1 MKKKFVPNNNNCAI
15 GYYRYSS
22 ASQNEASIEQQRE
35 AAHKYAEE
43 HGYRIIDEYEDPAIS
58 GTTDNRPGLKK
69 MLKEIKHLK
78 PATLIMWK
86 MDRLAREQAIF
97 AVAKNVIR
105 EAGTKISYVAD
116 ISVDDSPAGRLVEHI
131 WESMAEFY
139 SDNLAEN
146 IRRGM
151 RYNAENALFN
161 GHRIFGYKVGKDKK
175 YIEDPNT
182 APIVPRIFYDY
193 ANGKPLKEIADELN
207 SQGIRTVNGARFNVE
222 NLRKI
227 LKNDKYTGLYHYDD
241 IAIPGGMPQ
250 LVSQELYDKVQAQFA
265 LNKRGG
271 RPATGDEEDEEP
283 RYWLTGKLYCAK
295 CKSPMHGVYGSGKS
309 HRYYYYACNEQR
321 KHKCSKKPVKKDW
334 IESTVIDLLRMLLNK
349 DDNALVLIENAI
361 REYKKNSNDKA
372 YLNSLEAELKEV
384 QRKLDNMIKAI
395 EDGVYTET
403 TRSRLIELEERRDA
417 LDQAIM
423 VEQAKNELFQD
434 VGFGELYKRYLD
446 ADLDNPE
453 LRDELL
459 DYFVD
464 KIYIDDDGKL
474 SFVLK
479 LYDKDEVELQEVSE
493 DEIFN
498 FVGVEVFDN
507 FGLCSTTLEVLI
519 FKASSFFIFKRL

>member
-1 MKKKFVPNNNNCAI
+1 MSVRKKFVPNDNNCAI

-58 GTTDNRPGLKK
+58 GTTDDRPGLKR

-97 AVAKNVIR
+97 AVAKKTIR

-116 ISVDDSPAGRLVEHI
+116 IAVDDSPGGRLVEHV
-131 WESMAEFY
+131 WEAMAEFY
-139 SDNLAEN
+139 SDNLSEN

-151 RYNAENALFN
+151 RYNAENALYN
-161 GHRIFGYKVGKDKK
+161 GHRIFGYRVGADKK

-182 APIVPRIFYDY
+182 APIVTRIFNDY
-193 ANGKPLKEIADELN
+193 ANGKRLIEIADELN
-207 SQGIRTVNGARFNVE
+207 SQGIRTVNGAPFNVE

-250 LVSQELYDKVQAQFA
+250 LISQELYDKVQAQFA

-271 RPATGDEEDEEP
+271 RPVAGDTQVEEP

-295 CKSPMHGVYGSGKS
+295 CKSPMHGACGKGR
-309 HRYYYYACNEQR
+309 RYHYYACNKQR
-321 KHKCSKKPVKKDW
+321 KTTHDCSKKPVRKNW

-349 DDNALVLIENAI
+349 DDNTLVLIENAI

-403 TRSRLIELEERRDA
+403 TRSRLIELETRRDS

-423 VEQAKNELFQD
+423 VEQVKCELFQD
-434 VGFGELYKRYLD
+434 AGFGEFYKRYLD
-446 ADLDNPE
+446 ADLENPE

-464 KIYIDDDGKL
+464 RIYIDDDGKL

-479 LYDKDEVELQEVSE
+479 LYDKDGMTTQEVPESE
-493 DEIFN
+493 LFE

-507 FGLCSTTLEVLI
+507 FVTCSTPGT
-519 FKASSFFIFKRL
+519 R